1 MQATVHPGTDPGRPL
16 VGGIFLFFAL
26 MGNLLGKVR
35 RNFWMG
41 IRTPW
46 TLASD
51 AVWIA
56 THRAAA
62 RLYTAVGLIGAVMV
76 FLGAPLALC
85 FVILIVGAFVPM
97 VQSYFFYK
105 RLETG

>member
-1 MQATVHPGTDPGRPL
+1 MQATLHPEMDPGRPL

-46 TLASD
+46 PLAGD

-62 RLYTAVGLIGAVMV
+62 RLYTAMGLIGAVM
-76 FLGAPLALC
+76 ALRGG
-85 FVILIVGAFVPM
+85 FGLLFKF
-97 VQSYFFYK
+97 S
-105 RLETG
+105 